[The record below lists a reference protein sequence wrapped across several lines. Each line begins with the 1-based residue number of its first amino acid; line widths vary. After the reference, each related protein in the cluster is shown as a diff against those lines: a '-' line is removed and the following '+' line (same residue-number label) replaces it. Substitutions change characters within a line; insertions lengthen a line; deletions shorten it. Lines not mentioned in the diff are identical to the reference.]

1 MSDDKESLNATVA
14 SLRQAARHLIA
25 SIDTTPDR
33 EHKRL
38 LALQAFQ
45 MLAQLVGYDCNLVE
59 LRHRLKC
66 RMCGAQRRV
75 RVETMRP
82 GDR

>member
-33 EHKRL
+33 AQKRL
-38 LALQAFQ
+38 LALKAFE
-45 MLAQLVGYDCNLVE
+45 LLRRATQLVQQEESTRSD
-59 LRHRLKC
+59 
-66 RMCGAQRRV
+66 RV
-75 RVETMRP
+75 VPPILNPKKADT
-82 GDR
+82 

>member
-38 LALQAFQ
+38 LALQAFELLRRAAQ
-45 MLAQLVGYDCNLVE
+45 LAQQEESTRSDSVVPPILNPKAAD
-59 LRHRLKC
+59 
-66 RMCGAQRRV
+66 
-75 RVETMRP
+75 T
-82 GDR
+82 